1 MSSSNIV
8 HTYATNS
15 PVIMNT
21 KKKKEEEKT
30 SAIQVSNRLKN
41 SIKQMEINDESNKD
55 IIWRLILHWDVSHG
69 THVPYNE

>member
-8 HTYATNS
+8 NTYATNS

-41 SIKQMEINDESNKD
+41 SIKQMEINDESNED
-55 IIWRLILHWDVSHG
+55 IIWRLIQHWDVSHG